1 MKAIKVFAVCLTLW
15 LLWPSARAAV
25 EPEAGGAALTFT
37 QAEQDFIQAHPVI
50 RLGVDPEFIPYEFFD
65 SDGEY
70 KGIAADYLVIIAER
84 TGLTFDVARDL
95 TWAQAYEDAVERKLD
110 ALPCVSKTAQR
121 ERYFLYS
128 DPYITFQRVLYVNK
142 DTASIRSFE
151 DLYGKSAAVQRNS
164 SHHSYLEAYPQIA
177 PSLYTTVEEA
187 LQAVSN
193 GTEIAFIGNLA
204 TSSYL
209 AKANG
214 IHNLRYI
221 PIQAQEPQSLYFAV
235 RPDWPELVGILN
247 KALASVDRETRIQ
260 ISDRWINVEES
271 ADYAWIGRVV
281 MIASGVVL
289 LVALV
294 SFFWICRL
302 KKEIATRR
310 QAQAALEIAKRE
322 ADEANR
328 FKSTFLARMSHE
340 IRTPLNGIIG
350 MSYLLKKTSLSLT
363 QKMYTDRI
371 TQSSNTMLGIIND
384 ILDFSKIEAGKVEI
398 EAVSF
403 SLDQVIQDV
412 VNVVSHKIEEQGI
425 GFMLVK
431 DPQVPNWF
439 VGDAKRL
446 AQILVNLL
454 NNAAKF
460 TGEGEVTLDIRMT
473 ARIRE
478 TYHLT
483 FTVKDTGIGMSEE
496 QVTKL
501 FQPFAQADVSISRR
515 FGGTGLGLSIVKNL
529 VELMG
534 GQVEVYSTV
543 GEGSSFVVRLPL
555 PLDAQNEEAYR
566 KNVSSLHF
574 RDLRT
579 LVLEKTGANMNLIQ
593 RYLESFGMVCELTSS
608 SSAALAML
616 EAANGALVKPFDL
629 LIADYDTPA
638 QGGFPF
644 IRTVLDNPKIIR
656 KPRVLMLLP
665 MMREDLFDQLDQH
678 GVDVGVGKPV
688 VPSILLNAVLDIF
701 HIRAVGGTR
710 PEPAATEPA
719 GRFRKPHCVLV
730 AEDNKTNQ
738 LIARALLEPL
748 GLEVLIAENGDI
760 AVQLFTTH
768 QDRIELIL
776 MDLHMPV
783 KNGYE
788 ASSEIRALSPD
799 VPIVA
804 MTADVI
810 TGVWEQCEAHGIHQY
825 LSKPFDPDHLIRTVR
840 ELIPDTDPAG
850 NPSAAAEPPATP
862 ETAPAEQAKA
872 AVQTPATPATA
883 PAEQAKAA
891 AEPLSTPATA
901 PAAWAS
907 ATSQTPATPATAP
920 AERASAAA
928 EPPSTPATAPAAWA
942 PAAMEP
948 PATPAT
954 DPAERAS
961 SGTESPAAS
970 EPPAI
975 LNMEQGL
982 QNLGGDI
989 PLYRQILAAYRDENR
1004 HTAARL
1010 TEAVRAGRL
1019 DEAEDI
1025 VHKVKSSSGTIGAK
1039 ALFELAQAL
1048 QQALRNHEAE
1058 TADRLS
1064 RRFTEALAQTLE
1076 EIRDRLSKP
1085 N

>member
-1 MKAIKVFAVCLTLW
+1 MKAIRVFAICLTLC
-15 LLWPSARAAV
+15 LLWPAAQASG
-25 EPEAGGAALTFT
+25 ETKAGGASLQLT
-37 QAEQDFIQAHPVI
+37 QDEQRFIQAHPVI

-65 SDGEY
+65 SDGTY
-70 KGIAADYLVIIAER
+70 KGIAADYLAIITEK

-95 TWAQAYEDAVERKLD
+95 TWSQAYENAVERKLD

-121 ERYFLYS
+121 QQYFLYS
-128 DPYITFQRVLYVNK
+128 DPYITFQRVMFVNK
-142 DTASIRSFE
+142 DTTAIRSFE
-151 DLYGKSAAVQRNS
+151 DLYGKSVAVQRDS
-164 SHHSYLEAYPQIA
+164 SHHSFLADYPQIV

-187 LQAVSN
+187 LLAVSN

-204 TSSYL
+204 TSNYL

-214 IHNLRYI
+214 INNLRYI

-235 RPDWPELVGILN
+235 RTDWPELVGILN
-247 KALASVDRETRIQ
+247 KALASVDRETRIA
-260 ISDRWINVEES
+260 ISDRWISVEQS

-281 MIASGVVL
+281 LIAAGVVL
-289 LVALV
+289 LIALV
-294 SFFWICRL
+294 SFFWIIRL
-302 KKEIATRR
+302 KKEITTRR
-310 QAQAALEIAKRE
+310 QAQAALEIAKQE

-350 MSYLLKKTSLSLT
+350 MAYLLKKTSLTLT
-363 QKMYTDRI
+363 QKMYADRI
-371 TQSSNTMLGIIND
+371 TQSSNTMLGIINV

-398 EAVSF
+398 ETVSF

-412 VNVVSHKIEEQGI
+412 VNIVSHKIEEQGI
-425 GFMLVK
+425 GFALVK

-439 VGDAKRL
+439 KGDAKRL
-446 AQILVNLL
+446 SQILINLL

-460 TGEGEVTLDIRMT
+460 TSVGEVTLDIRLT
-473 ARIRE
+473 AKE
-478 TYHLT
+478 NGLCHLT

-496 QVTKL
+496 QVGKL

-529 VELMG
+529 TELMG

-555 PLDAQNEEAYR
+555 PLDAENEEAYR
-566 KNVSSLHF
+566 KNVSSVHF
-574 RDLRT
+574 RDIRT

-593 RYLESFGMVCELTSS
+593 RYLESFGMDCELTSTP
-608 SSAALAML
+608 AGAVNLL

-644 IRTVLDNPKIIR
+644 IRSILDNPRIVK

-678 GVDVGVGKPV
+678 GVDIGVGKPV

-701 HIRAVGGTR
+701 QIRAVGGTR
-710 PEPAATEPA
+710 PEPAAQPD
-719 GRFRKPHCVLV
+719 GRYQKPHCVLV

-738 LIARALLEPL
+738 LIARSLLEPL
-748 GLEVLIAENGDI
+748 GLEVLIAENGDV
-760 AVQLFTTH
+760 AVQLFKKH
-768 QDRIELIL
+768 QERIELIL

-788 ASSEIRALSPD
+788 ASTEIRDLSPE

-810 TGVWEQCEAHGIHQY
+810 TGVHEQCEQHGIHHY
-825 LSKPFDPDHLIRTVR
+825 LSKPFDPDKLIRLVR
-840 ELIPDTDPAG
+840 ELIP
-850 NPSAAAEPPATP
+850 E
-862 ETAPAEQAKA
+862 E
-872 AVQTPATPATA
+872 TPAAGSSPVILD
-883 PAEQAKAA
+883 AE
-891 AEPLSTPATA
+891 LG
-901 PAAWAS
+901 
-907 ATSQTPATPATAP
+907 
-920 AERASAAA
+920 R
-928 EPPSTPATAPAAWA
+928 
-942 PAAMEP
+942 
-948 PATPAT
+948 
-954 DPAERAS
+954 R
-961 SGTESPAAS
+961 
-970 EPPAI
+970 
-975 LNMEQGL
+975 GL
-982 QNLGGDI
+982 GLDE
-989 PLYRQILAAYRDENR
+989 PLYRQILASYLDENTQ
-1004 HTAARL
+1004 TAARL
-1010 TEAVRAGRL
+1010 TEAMRAGRL

-1025 VHKVKSSSGTIGAK
+1025 VHKVKSSSGSIGAK
-1039 ALFELAQAL
+1039 ALFELAPAL

-1058 TADRLS
+1058 KADRLS

-1076 EIRDRLSKP
+1076 EIRDRLSQP
-1085 N
+1085 D